1 MNEIASDKD
10 LIDSLG
16 GAAKV
21 AALLGLEKHGGV
33 QRVHNW
39 KTRGIPASV
48 KISRPD
54 LFMPQLATAASGVT
68 APSGASRGAER

>member
-1 MNEIASDKD
+1 MNEIASDRD
-10 LIDSLG
+10 LIEALG

-54 LFMPQLATAASGVT
+54 LFMPQLTSAASVVT
-68 APSGASRGAER
+68 APSVVRCSAER